1 MTESNAV
8 YGPALLLALAAGSAI
23 FFGAL
28 LASREDI
35 RPRWLEAEFQHGVTA
50 LGGGALLAAVAL
62 VLVPEG
68 MRDQPLATAILT
80 FFAGGLFAMGLD
92 RFFARNTTPASQ
104 LAAMLLDFVPET
116 IVIGA
121 IITKNFSQAV
131 MLTLIIFVQNLPE
144 SFIAFQ
150 EMRQAKGR
158 HPQRMLFWFFLIAVS
173 GPAYV
178 LLGAA
183 ALADQPTAL
192 AMLMTFCAGGIL
204 YLVFNDVAP
213 QVPLKNYFLP
223 PMGALLGFLIGM
235 IGYKLTGG

>member
-1 MTESNAV
+1 M
-8 YGPALLLALAAGSAI
+8 
-23 FFGAL
+23 
-28 LASREDI
+28 
-35 RPRWLEAEFQHGVTA
+35 
-50 LGGGALLAAVAL
+50 
-62 VLVPEG
+62 PEG
-68 MRDQPLATAILT
+68 LRDQPLWTAIAT
-80 FFAGGLFAMGLD
+80 FVAGGLFAMGLD
-92 RFFARNTTPASQ
+92 RFLARRTTPASQ

-121 IITKNFSQAV
+121 IIIKDFSQAI
-131 MLTLIIFVQNLPE
+131 MLTVIIFVQNLPE
-144 SFIAFQ
+144 SFSAFR
-150 EMRQAKGR
+150 EMRQADGM
-158 HPQRMLFWFFLIAVS
+158 HPRRMLFWFFLIAVS

-183 ALADQPTAL
+183 LADQPTAL
-192 AMLMTFCAGGIL
+192 AMLMTFGPGGIL